1 MGAGK
6 RACTWSKET
15 FPLNDMDQPLISS
28 HVEPQWR
35 NNGGINPTTGGPY
48 HDKKEYTD

>member
-1 MGAGK
+1 MLDK
-6 RACTWSKET
+6 SI
-15 FPLNDMDQPLISS
+15 LDNDMDQPLISS

-35 NNGGINPTTGGPY
+35 NNGGIKPTIGGPY